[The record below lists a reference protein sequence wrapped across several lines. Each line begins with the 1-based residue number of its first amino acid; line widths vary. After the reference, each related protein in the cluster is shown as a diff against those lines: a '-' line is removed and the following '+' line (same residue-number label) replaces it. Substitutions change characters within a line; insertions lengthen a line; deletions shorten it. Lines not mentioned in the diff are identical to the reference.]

1 MEPSLL
7 ALILIGAL
15 LIVMALG
22 LPVAFTLGGLSLAI
36 GFFVWGGTGGFYA
49 VALGALGKATSFTL
63 TAIPLF
69 LMMAAVLRFSGM
81 ADDMYEM
88 INRWMGK
95 IKGGLALGTV
105 IISAIFAAMV
115 GISTVATATLGLTAM
130 PAMLKRGYNKKL
142 VAGAIC
148 AGGALGIIIPPSV
161 IMIIYAA
168 EAEVSAGQ
176 MFFGGVVPGLI
187 MCALFLVYIAILCIK
202 YPAYGPPV
210 EENFTLPQKMES
222 LKAVTLPMFII
233 LLVLGVIYTGIATP
247 TEAAAIGLVGSLMCA
262 AIKRKLDQ
270 GNLKNMMAMGVGVNA
285 MVFWIIL
292 GAVAYSRLVTM
303 TGVGE
308 WFSELVTGMDVNR
321 WVILLGM
328 QAIFFVMGMFLD
340 PAGII
345 LITGPFFL
353 PVVSALGFDPL
364 WYGVLFV
371 INMCMAYITPPFGFN
386 LFVIRA
392 VAPTGISIGEVYTA
406 IWPFVFIMALTLLIV
421 ALVPQ
426 TVTWLPSL
434 LIK

>member
-1 MEPSLL
+1 MEPSVL
-7 ALILIGAL
+7 ALILAGSL
-15 LIVMALG
+15 LLVMGLG

-36 GFFVWGGTGGFYA
+36 GYFVWGGTGGFYA
-49 VALGALGKATSFTL
+49 VVLGALGKTTSFTL
-63 TAIPLF
+63 TAVPLF
-69 LMMAAVLRFSGM
+69 LMMAAVLRYTGM

-88 INRWMGK
+88 INRWMGR

-105 IISAIFAAMV
+105 IISSIFAAMV
-115 GISTVATATLGLTAM
+115 GIATVATATLGLTAM

-161 IMIIYAA
+161 IMIIYAS
-168 EAEVSAGQ
+168 EAEVSAGA
-176 MFFGGVVPGLI
+176 MFFGGVIPGII
-187 MCALFLVYIAILCIK
+187 MALLFMTYIAILCIK
-202 YPAYGPPV
+202 NPSYGPPV
-210 EENFTLPQKMES
+210 EENYTLSQKMES
-222 LKAVTLPMFII
+222 LKAVLLPVFVII
-233 LLVLGVIYTGIATP
+233 LVLGVIYTGIATT
-247 TEAAAIGLVGSLMCA
+247 TEAAAVGLVGAVVCA
-262 AIKRKLDQ
+262 AVKRAITLE
-270 GNLKNMMAMGVGVNA
+270 NIKNMMVMGVGVNA
-285 MVFWIIL
+285 MVFWIII

-308 WFSELVTGMDVNR
+308 WFSELITGMDVNR

-328 QAIFFVMGMFLD
+328 QLVFFVLGTFLD

-353 PVVSALGFDPL
+353 PVVKALGFDPL

-392 VAPTGISIGEVYTA
+392 VAPAGLTIGEVYA
-406 IWPFVFIMALTLLIV
+406 SIWPFVGLMALTLLIV
-421 ALVPQ
+421 ALFPQ

>member
-1 MEPSLL
+1 
-7 ALILIGAL
+7 
-15 LIVMALG
+15 
-22 LPVAFTLGGLSLAI
+22 
-36 GFFVWGGTGGFYA
+36 
-49 VALGALGKATSFTL
+49 
-63 TAIPLF
+63 
-69 LMMAAVLRFSGM
+69 
-81 ADDMYEM
+81 MYEM
-88 INRWMGK
+88 INRWLGK

-105 IISAIFAAMV
+105 VISSIFAAMV
-115 GISTVATATLGLTAM
+115 GISTVATATMGLTAM
-130 PAMLKRGYNKKL
+130 PAMLKRGYNKKM

-161 IMIIYAA
+161 IMIIYAS

-176 MFFGGVVPGLI
+176 MFFGGIIPGII
-187 MCALFLVYIAILCIK
+187 MAVLFMIYIAILCIK
-202 YPAYGPPV
+202 NPSYGPPV

-222 LKAVTLPMFII
+222 LRAVSLPMFII
-233 LLVLGVIYTGIATP
+233 LLVLGVIYTGLATP
-247 TEAAAIGLVGSLMCA
+247 TEAAGIGLVGSLICA
-262 AIKRKLDQ
+262 AIKRKIN
-270 GNLKNMMAMGVGVNA
+270 GENIKNMMAMGVGVNA

-308 WFSELVTGMDVNR
+308 WFSGLVTGMDVNR

-328 QAIFFVMGMFLD
+328 QAIFFVLGMFLD

-353 PVVSALGFDPL
+353 PVVKALGFDPL

-371 INMCMAYITPPFGFN
+371 VNMCMAYITPPFGFN

-392 VAPTGISIGEVYTA
+392 VAPKGLTIGDVYAA
-406 IWPFVFIMALTLLIV
+406 IWPFVGLMALTLLIV
-421 ALVPQ
+421 VLFPQ

>member
-1 MEPSLL
+1 MEPSIL
-7 ALILIGAL
+7 ALILAGSL
-15 LIVMALG
+15 LLVMGLG
-22 LPVAFTLGGLSLAI
+22 LPVAFSLGGLSLAI
-36 GFFVWGGTGGFYA
+36 GFFIWGGTGGFYA
-49 VALGALGKATSFTL
+49 VVLGALGKSASFTL

-69 LMMAAVLRFSGM
+69 LMMAAVLRFTGM

-105 IISAIFAAMV
+105 VISSIFAAMV

-130 PAMLKRGYNKKL
+130 PAMFKRGYNRKL

-176 MFFGGVVPGLI
+176 MFFGGVIPGII
-187 MCALFLVYIAILCIK
+187 MAILFMIYIALLCIK
-202 YPAYGPPV
+202 YPSYGPPV
-210 EENFTLPQKMES
+210 EENFTLSQKMES
-222 LKAVTLPMFII
+222 LRAVMLPMFII
-233 LLVLGVIYTGIATP
+233 LLVLGVIYTGIATT
-247 TEAAAIGLVGSLMCA
+247 TEAAAIGLVGSIICA
-262 AIKRKLDQ
+262 AIKRAIDLENIK
-270 GNLKNMMAMGVGVNA
+270 KMMVMGVGVNA

-308 WFSELVTGMDVNR
+308 WFSGLVTGMDVNR
-321 WVILLGM
+321 WIILLGM
-328 QAIFFVMGMFLD
+328 QAIFFVLGMFLD

-353 PVVSALGFDPL
+353 PVVGALGFDPL
-364 WYGVLFV
+364 WYGVMFV
-371 INMCMAYITPPFGFN
+371 VNMCMAYITPPFGFN

-392 VAPTGISIGEVYTA
+392 VAPAGLTIGEVYAA
-406 IWPFVFIMALTLLIV
+406 IWPFVALMALTLLII
-421 ALVPQ
+421 ALFPQ